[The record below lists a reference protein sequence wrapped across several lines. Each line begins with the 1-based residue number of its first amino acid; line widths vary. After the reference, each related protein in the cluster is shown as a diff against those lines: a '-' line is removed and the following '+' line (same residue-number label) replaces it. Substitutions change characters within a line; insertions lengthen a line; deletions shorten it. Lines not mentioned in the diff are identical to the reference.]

1 MVGKTWIKLHFQLFV
16 NQENGILLFKNKIWP
31 KFSNSHSCQI
41 FPPFEVLASFCVVAL
56 EIRFSVVKLIRHPM
70 MARDDHSTDSSN
82 EAFSGV
88 LCNFSLL
95 LGPWIKVLHGCNRFT
110 SLLLSRDWFFYQYVV
125 TLSCSAYEKKPNILS
140 TCILKSSIIYAL
152 SLTRRVYA
160 GDVLLTH
167 ITLFVPCIVL
177 KFTNKFFS
185 HESF

>member
-167 ITLFVPCIVL
+167 ITLFVPCVVL